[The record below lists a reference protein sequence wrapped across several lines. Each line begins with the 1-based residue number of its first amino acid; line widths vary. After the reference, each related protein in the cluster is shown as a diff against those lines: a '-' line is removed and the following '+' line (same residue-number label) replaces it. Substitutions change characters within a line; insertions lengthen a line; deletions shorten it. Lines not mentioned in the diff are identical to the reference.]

1 MKSVLK
7 YAALALYLSAPGVSQ
22 PNVTLAAVRAF
33 LGE

>member
-7 YAALALYLSAPGVSQ
+7 YAALALYLSTAGVSH
-22 PNVTLAAVRAF
+22 PDATLAAVRAF